1 MGLMKLDAVAAVGPV
16 YKWNMPAVPLDLA
29 FVEIAPVVAVAV
41 ADTASVVYVVDTA
54 VVSVVVVTIAA
65 VYPLMMQHTPMKIAV
80 VGVVVAAALATEEG
94 VYRPSFHQN
103 YHLDHHY
110 GHHPMMQF
118 LIMMSS
124 SVVMLPTMPT
134 LLNYDHHS

>member
-1 MGLMKLDAVAAVGPV
+1 M
-16 YKWNMPAVPLDLA
+16 DLA
-29 FVEIAPVVAVAV
+29 FVEIAPVVAV

-65 VYPLMMQHTPMKIAV
+65 VYPLMMQHTPMKIDV
-80 VGVVVAAALATEEG
+80 VVVVAAALATEEG

-110 GHHPMMQF
+110 GHHPTMQF

-134 LLNYDHHS
+134 LLNYVHHS